1 MCHRYNFLGGHSV
14 KITAEQI
21 HKGRKRMSSEEL
33 QEHLKH
39 IKQGVGTHKNKKK
52 YTRKTKH
59 KERY

>member
-1 MCHRYNFLGGHSV
+1 M